1 MKKGIKGTLEKNIYG
16 FLRRPSSMS
25 GGIWDI
31 FGGAT
36 KRGISKLKYYL
47 SQLKA
52 HWKDWTWYYFQF
64 ENHILPLFYKH
75 RRNQGLYIIDQKWDN
90 LIILDACRYDVFEK
104 YVNHLCVEGELRK
117 VISRGS
123 STTEFLKENF
133 SGRKFLD
140 TIYVTANPYVSIMLK
155 GVFYKIID
163 VWRDYWDDELGTVP
177 PEPVTKVALEIK
189 SLYPE
194 KRLIVH
200 YMQPH
205 SPFIG
210 EYRVKG
216 SFVEVA
222 LKHGR
227 EVVMKAYESN
237 LRLVLPYIRYLLDK
251 LDGITVVTSDHGNAC
266 GEKVLKIFPI
276 YGHPTG
282 VHIPALVEVPW
293 FVVKSKRSHKYKH
306 EDLIRIRISCKIKK
320 LRKDLSRRKVH
331 A

>member
-1 MKKGIKGTLEKNIYG
+1 
-16 FLRRPSSMS
+16 MS
-25 GGIWDI
+25 KDIWDI
-31 FGGAT
+31 FEAPK
-36 KRGISKLKYYL
+36 KRGISKLKYYF

-64 ENHILPLFYKH
+64 ENHILSILYKH
-75 RRNQGLYIIDQKWDN
+75 KKNQGLYIMEQEWDN
-90 LIILDACRYDVFEK
+90 LIILDACRYDIFEK
-104 YVNHLCVEGELRK
+104 YVDHLGIKGELRK

-133 SGRKFLD
+133 SGKKFMD

-155 GVFYKIID
+155 GVFYKVID
-163 VWRDYWDDELGTVP
+163 VWRDYWDYELGTVP

-189 SLYPE
+189 ALYPE

-227 EVVMKAYESN
+227 KVVMMSYESN
-237 LRLVLPYIRYLLDK
+237 LRLVLPYIRYLLNK
-251 LDGITVVTSDHGNAC
+251 LDGVTVVTSDHGNAC
-266 GEKVLKIFPI
+266 GEKALGIFPI

-282 VHIPALVEVPW
+282 VYIPALVEVPW
-293 FVVKSKRSHKYKH
+293 FVIKSKRRHKYKH
-306 EDLIRIRISCKIKK
+306 EDLTRIRIRYKINK
-320 LRKDLSRRKVH
+320 LRKDLSRKKIY